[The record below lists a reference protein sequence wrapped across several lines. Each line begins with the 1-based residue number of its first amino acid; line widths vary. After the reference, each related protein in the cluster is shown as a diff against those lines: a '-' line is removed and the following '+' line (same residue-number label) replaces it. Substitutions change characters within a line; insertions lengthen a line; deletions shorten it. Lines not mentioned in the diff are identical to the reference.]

1 MVSSMNYYQELNV
14 DRHATT
20 AEIRR
25 AYKRLALLWHPDR
38 NSSREAGEKFK
49 TIKHAYDVLI
59 DDKRRRDYDQESQRP
74 SKTYQCKRLEWVD

>member
-14 DRHATT
+14 DPRATT

-38 NSSREAGEKFK
+38 NPSREAGERFK

-59 DDKRRRDYDQESQRP
+59 DDKRRRDYDQKSRRT
-74 SKTYQCKRLEWVD
+74 SKAYQCKTTNE